1 MFEALDA
8 ALAARDADATAAA
21 LAPLDAGTLDPR
33 RLATAI
39 NLLAQMR
46 HNRAAHRTYES
57 GAASHGVEA
66 LVQAG
71 FSLNGLIYACCRES
85 AMLPL
90 AMALWELLGKHNVPP
105 EAVPAEKLVLAN
117 LAVDKHDDAFSVFL
131 GALDAGIQVCIAYAA
146 IQLLHNPTPC
156 AHASA
161 HLLLC
166 DSLCRATRALSGSL
180 EARHAPPSCALVLPC
195 LAWRRWRL
203 LCTSQ

>member
-90 AMALWELLGKHNVPP
+90 ALLVIERTLKRPQLPSAKATV
-105 EAVPAEKLVLAN
+105 AMSSWVI
-117 LAVDKHDDAFSVFL
+117 SV
-131 GALDAGIQVCIAYAA
+131 
-146 IQLLHNPTPC
+146 
-156 AHASA
+156 
-161 HLLLC
+161 
-166 DSLCRATRALSGSL
+166 
-180 EARHAPPSCALVLPC
+180 
-195 LAWRRWRL
+195 
-203 LCTSQ
+203 